1 VRKKKAS
8 LPTQSSHDFDEQ
20 DVQPGRRQA
29 LKSMAALAAASLL
42 PRAELTAEAQVDSKA
57 NNAVK
62 SAHGEGRSQ
71 LFDTGWHFYLG
82 NAEGAER
89 PEFSDASWRAL
100 DLPHDWSI
108 EDLPPR
114 PESDGSGTTWEVTDS
129 PLHIGP
135 FDSQLSPGQTATG
148 FVLGGT
154 GWYRKRFR
162 LRPGS
167 SAARVEILFDGVYM
181 NSDVWLNG
189 QHLGNHPYG
198 YTSFAYDI
206 TPHLTPGRENV
217 LAVRVRNES
226 QNSRWYSGS
235 GIYRHVWLTVTG
247 PVRIPA
253 WGVCVTTP
261 DVAQS
266 GATVKV
272 ATKIEN
278 HTEDKQDVAV
288 RLRLV
293 NPDGMEIVRGESSQE
308 VMPGVEAENEQT
320 VQVSAPR
327 LWSPATPQLYRAEIE
342 LAVAGKVVDRTE
354 TTFGIRKIEVDA
366 ERGLRINGEA
376 LKLKGGCLHHANG
389 VLGAAAI
396 DRAEE
401 RRVQLM
407 KAQGFNAIRTSHNPP
422 SPAFLD
428 ACDREGIAVIDEAF
442 DMWEAGKNP
451 QDYHLY
457 FDEWWQR
464 DLDSMLL
471 RDRNHPSVIL
481 WSIGN
486 EIHERADPKGV
497 EIAKKLVDEVK
508 RLDATRPVTMAVCH
522 FWDYPGRPWK
532 ETAPAF
538 RYLDVGGYNYQLS
551 EYEPDHVLYPQRVI
565 AGTESFPM
573 AAFDNWQAVESKPYV
588 IGDFVWTG
596 MDYLGET
603 GIGHSRL
610 EGGPDTFVMP
620 FPWFN
625 SYCGDIDLIGQKK
638 PQSYYRDVVWGR
650 SQLEMAV
657 QRPLPEGK
665 EEVLSRWGWSDEL
678 RSWTWP
684 GFEGRPLKVRV
695 YSAAET
701 VRLLLNGKTIDEK
714 PVSAGTKLTAE
725 FEVPYAPGELKA
737 VALQNGKEL
746 ASLSFR
752 TVGKPAKLRLVADR
766 STIRADR
773 NDLVYVTVEALDR
786 ANHLVPDATVPVSFS
801 IAGVGEL
808 AAVGSAN
815 PKHAASFRQPR
826 HQTFHGKCLAV
837 LRPRGGAGS
846 ITLRA
851 EAAGLAPATATVHV
865 GQAGWPRSSPA
876 CECWP

>member
-1 VRKKKAS
+1 VRRKNKVPPPAAA
-8 LPTQSSHDFDEQ
+8 SHDFDDQ

-29 LKSMAALAAASLL
+29 LKGMAALAAASLL
-42 PRAELTAEAQVDSKA
+42 PRAELRVEAENHSEADNPVPSM
-57 NNAVK
+57 
-62 SAHGEGRSQ
+62 HGDGRSQ
-71 LFDTGWHFYLG
+71 LFDSGWRFYLG
-82 NAEGAER
+82 DVEGAER
-89 PEFSDASWRAL
+89 PEFDDASWRAL

-114 PESDGSGTTWEVTDS
+114 PESDGSGTTWELTDS

-148 FVLGGT
+148 FVLGGI

-162 LRPGS
+162 LRPGP
-167 SAARVEILFDGVYM
+167 AARVEILFDGVYM

-189 QHLGNHPYG
+189 QLLGNHPYG
-198 YTSFAYDI
+198 YTSFAYDM
-206 TPHLTPGRENV
+206 TPQLKPDGENV
-217 LAVRVRNES
+217 LAVRVCNEGKT
-226 QNSRWYSGS
+226 SRWYSGS

-247 PVRIPA
+247 PVRIPV
-253 WGVCVTTP
+253 WGVCVTTRE
-261 DVAQS
+261 VAQS
-266 GATVKV
+266 SAAVTV
-272 ATKIEN
+272 AAKIEN
-278 HTEDKQDVAV
+278 HTDDKQDVTV

-293 NPDGMEIVRGESSQE
+293 GPDGTDASLSESPQE
-308 VMPGVEAENEQT
+308 VMPGVEAVNEQT
-320 VQVSAPR
+320 VQVSLPR
-327 LWSPATPQLYRAEIE
+327 LWSPATPELYRAEVE
-342 LAVAGKVVDRTE
+342 LAIAGKVVDRTE
-354 TTFGIRKIEVDA
+354 TIFGIRKIEVDA
-366 ERGLRINGEA
+366 ERGLRINGEVV
-376 LKLKGGCLHHANG
+376 KLKGGCMHHANG
-389 VLGAAAI
+389 VLGSAAI
-396 DRAEE
+396 DRAEQ

-422 SPAFLD
+422 SPMFLD
-428 ACDREGIAVIDEAF
+428 ECDRQGIAVIDEAF
-442 DMWEAGKNP
+442 DMWEDGKNP

-508 RLDATRPVTMAVCH
+508 RLDASRPVTMAVCH

-538 RYLDVGGYNYQLS
+538 RYLDVGGYNYELK
-551 EYEPDHVLYPQRVI
+551 EYEPDHALYPQRVI

-573 AAFDNWQAVESKPYV
+573 EAFENWQAVETKPYV

-603 GIGHSRL
+603 GIGHSHL
-610 EGGPDTFVMP
+610 EGAADTFLMP

-665 EEVLSRWGWSDEL
+665 KEILSQWGWSDEL

-684 GFEGRPLKVRV
+684 GFEGKSLLVRV
-695 YSAAET
+695 YSTGET

-714 PVSAGTKLTAE
+714 PVSAATKLTAE
-725 FEVPYAPGELKA
+725 FEVPYAAGELKA
-737 VALQNGKEL
+737 VALQNGRVV
-746 ASLSFR
+746 ASQSFS
-752 TVGKPAKLRLVADR
+752 TVEKPAKLRLVADR
-766 STIRADR
+766 SLIRADR
-773 NDLVYVTVEALDR
+773 NDLAYVTVEVLDR
-786 ANHLVPDATVPVSFS
+786 ANRLVPDATVPVSFS
-801 IAGVGEL
+801 IAGAGEL
-808 AAVGSAN
+808 TAVGSAN
-815 PKHAASFRQPR
+815 PKHAASFREPR
-826 HQTFHGKCLAV
+826 HVTFHGKCLAV
-837 LRPRGGAGS
+837 LRPRGRAGS
-846 ITLRA
+846 ITLRV
-851 EAAGLAPATATVHV
+851 EAAGLTPASVTLRV
-865 GQAGWPRSSPA
+865 G
-876 CECWP
+876 